1 MSRKLILLLCL
12 ALLAVTPVFVKAQA
26 LTVTTSEPRD
36 VDNAVGSTLSITGT
50 SFTPFT
56 TVRLIGYGYLTV
68 TFINSTALTAAIPA
82 GVPGGIYDVEV
93 NDAANGLAISPVKL
107 IVVQQTTPIPIP
119 TPVPTQP
126 LIGQPSLIVRNFSV
140 APNAIQPGGQV
151 RATIEVVNDGNQP
164 AFGVSVAV
172 DAGGKFVP
180 VGGAAV
186 SLPDLFPG
194 NSFFATIN
202 ATAAADAVNGAN
214 LVGLTMTFRDSE
226 GKQYTTK
233 ATISV
238 NVDAGAASPLITLLT
253 YDVTPDVV
261 LPGEIAVISAQIQN
275 TGDKTANQVL
285 VRVAG
290 TSPVLIA
297 GPRGDAFPVGDIE
310 ANQTKIVELPLYVA
324 QDAKSGIQAQGLTL
338 SYVMDGKVVETPVA
352 LAVDVAVVEKPR
364 PIILLNS
371 AQLSSGEIK
380 PGDQFNLSFS
390 LKNVGNGDATNML
403 VTFGTVESS
412 GGDGGASGT
421 PSSDSSTTTKP
432 SANFAPLGTGATQ
445 FLSVLGVNQEISL
458 SQEFIASASLDS
470 GIYGLPITT
479 RYNKEDGSVA
489 TDSFS
494 ATVVVV
500 GLPKLQVT
508 FDSPLPPQATVFD
521 TIPLAITVT
530 NRGKNAIMID
540 RIEVTGAGIDIYDGG
555 STPVGQLKT
564 DEQVS
569 INTTISPNTEGIF
582 TVTLNVFYIDDLNR
596 PQVFPLSYTAE
607 ALPLPPTPDFTPEPT
622 PDFNVTPEPT
632 PVPVEEDIISKL
644 LLGFLGLGE

>member
-1 MSRKLILLLCL
+1 ML
-12 ALLAVTPVFVKAQA
+12 AITPVFVQAQA
-26 LTVTTSEPRD
+26 LTVTTSEPRN
-36 VDNAVGSTLSITGT
+36 VDNAVSTTLSITGT
-50 SFTPFT
+50 SFTAFT
-56 TVRLIGYGYLTV
+56 TVRLIGFGYLTT
-68 TFINSTALTAAIPA
+68 TFINSSAITAVIPA

-93 NDAANGLAISPVKL
+93 NDAANGLGISPIKL
-107 IVVQQTTPIPIP
+107 IVIQQTTPIPIP
-119 TPVPTQP
+119 TPIPTQA

-140 APNAIQPGGQV
+140 DPNAVQPGGQA

-164 AFGVSVAV
+164 AFGISVSV

-180 VGGAAV
+180 VGGAAI
-186 SLPDLFPG
+186 SIPDLYPG
-194 NSFFATIN
+194 NSFYATIN
-202 ATAAADAVNGAN
+202 TTAAADVVNGAN
-214 LVGLTMTFRDSE
+214 IVGLTLTFRDIE
-226 GKQYTTK
+226 GKQFSGK
-233 ATISV
+233 ATISI

-253 YDVTPDVV
+253 YAVTPNVV

-290 TSPVLIA
+290 TAPVLIA

-310 ANQTKIVELPLYVA
+310 ANQTKIIELPLYVA
-324 QDAKSGIQAQGLTL
+324 QDAKSGIQAQGFTL
-338 SYVMDGKVVETPVA
+338 SYVLDGKVVDSPVA
-352 LAVDVAVVEKPR
+352 LAIDVAVVDKPR

-380 PGDQFNLSFS
+380 PGDQFSLSFS
-390 LKNVGNGDATNML
+390 LKNVGNGDSTNML
-403 VTFGTVESS
+403 VTFGTVESTGGDS
-412 GGDGGASGT
+412 GGGT
-421 PSSDSSTTTKP
+421 PSGDSSTTTKP

-479 RYNKEDGSVA
+479 RYNKEDGSIA

-508 FDSPLPPQATVFD
+508 FDTPLPPQVNVFD
-521 TIPLAITVT
+521 TLPLSVTVT

-540 RIEVTGAGIDIYDGG
+540 RIEVSGTGIDIYDGA

-569 INTTISPNTEGIF
+569 LTSTISPNTEGIF

-596 PQVFPLSYTAE
+596 PQVFPLSYTSE
-607 ALPLPPTPDFTPEPT
+607 ALALPPTPDFTPEPT
-622 PDFNVTPEPT
+622 PEGGFTPEPT
-632 PVPVEEDIISKL
+632 PVPVQEDLISKL